1 MVGSTRASLVWWP
14 TEIRHCRGDTGKGF
28 THTLARKKST
38 WWDTNLCPTT
48 IFQPNGILYNK
59 NWVSHFVRA
68 RSVAFSS
75 SETQKTASTMLLQRS
90 FAAALWVSILVVLI
104 SKWDGER
111 LHFKI
116 VTLSSNWN
124 FLSRFVVRAV
134 QWASFCSNLSRS
146 NNKEISYSLFG
157 IKLLKSWQD
166 NRLEI
171 SFHWYSFTSWRHSY
185 ILGICG

>member
-1 MVGSTRASLVWWP
+1 MCALYYTHMVGSTRASLVWWP

-48 IFQPNGILYNK
+48 IFFSQMGFCITKNGCPILLEHGLLPFQVQRHK
-59 NWVSHFVRA
+59 
-68 RSVAFSS
+68 
-75 SETQKTASTMLLQRS
+75 KTASTTLLQRS
-90 FAAALWVSILVVLI
+90 FTAALWVSVLVVLI

-146 NNKEISYSLFG
+146 NNNETSYSLFK
-157 IKLLKSWQD
+157 IMLLK
-166 NRLEI
+166 
-171 SFHWYSFTSWRHSY
+171 
-185 ILGICG
+185 